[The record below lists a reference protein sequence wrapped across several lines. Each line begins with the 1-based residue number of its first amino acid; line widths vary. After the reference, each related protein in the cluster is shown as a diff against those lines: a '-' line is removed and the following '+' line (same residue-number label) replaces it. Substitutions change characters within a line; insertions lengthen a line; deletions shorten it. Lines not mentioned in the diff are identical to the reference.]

1 MTRLDAG
8 CLCLR
13 FLLGLPQGRLKKM
26 KRILDRKSRI
36 TSVVSLVRTALVD
49 NPELIY
55 CRTNLYS
62 ASPSDRFVQEELELV
77 VSLPNRQT

>member
-13 FLLGLPQGRLKKM
+13 FLLGLPQGQLKKM
-26 KRILDRKSRI
+26 KRVLDRKSRI
-36 TSVVSLVRTALVD
+36 GSVVSLVRPALVD

-55 CRTNLYS
+55 CRANPYS
-62 ASPSDRFVQEELELV
+62 SSPSDRFVQEELEMV